1 MIGVMA
7 YELVRNNALTGSV
20 IATRP
25 QFNYMIG
32 PSPSVLINIGA
43 RFPPCMRNVQAVP
56 LGFDFACIS
65 DLNK

>member
-1 MIGVMA
+1 MTAVMI
-7 YELVRNNALTGSV
+7 YELIRNNALTGSP

-56 LGFDFACIS
+56 LGFNFACIS
-65 DLNK
+65 DLGK